1 MINYFF
7 DNLLKLMKQDK
18 DIIVLV
24 GDIGF
29 SFYNKIKQQLPNQI
43 FNCGISQQNMILIAG
58 GLAKYGKKVYVYSIS
73 TFPTLRCLQQIRNV
87 IIYHNLN
94 IKIIAGGTGLS
105 YEKLGITHYALQDVY
120 IMNVFPNLQIYS
132 PYYKSQIQY
141 IINALNNSEKP
152 AYIRL
157 SRNGK
162 LVNQT
167 VPISKDYSII
177 FQSYNNMLI
186 TYGETNEL
194 AYETIKQLRQQN
206 INIGLISLYKL
217 KPIQNTLLSLL
228 KTYKHIFILEE
239 QFESNII
246 KLDNVKYISIK
257 KYPSLI
263 GDKDFLYKYLEI
275 DKQKIKEIIK
285 DGI

>member
-58 GLAKYGKKVYVYSIS
+58 GLAKHGKKVYVYSIS

-94 IKIIAGGTGLS
+94 IKIIAGRTGLS

>member
-43 FNCGISQQNMILIAG
+43 FNCGIGQQNMILIAG

-162 LVNQT
+162 LANQT
-167 VPISKDYSII
+167 VPISKDFSIV

-194 AYETIKQLRQQN
+194 AYETVKQLRQQN
-206 INIGLISLYKL
+206 IDIGLISLYKL
-217 KPIQNTLLSLL
+217 KPIQDTLLSLL

-246 KLDNVKYISIK
+246 KLDNAKYISIK